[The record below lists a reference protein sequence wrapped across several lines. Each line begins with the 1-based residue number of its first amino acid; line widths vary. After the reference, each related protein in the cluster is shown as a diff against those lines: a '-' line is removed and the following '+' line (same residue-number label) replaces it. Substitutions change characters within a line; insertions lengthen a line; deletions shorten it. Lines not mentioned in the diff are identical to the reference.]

1 MTDFATGEPYNQYL
15 VFVIEQQYLLAAYE
29 YTWRAMWLL
38 WHIMWQKWRHS
49 QSQKSEEDWGTAII
63 DMHRKFDEVLT
74 CCFQDIWVVRQ
85 PDALITILCTVFH
98 PPSPLNIRRASRRG
112 QADRCCPLAR
122 DFDYTKDETEGQTDH
137 GTGETRQAC
146 KRQSYRID
154 ITPPHQVRNTRWE
167 LGLYR
172 WAEFGWN

>member
-98 PPSPLNIRRASRRG
+98 PPLP
-112 QADRCCPLAR
+112 PE
-122 DFDYTKDETEGQTDH
+122 YTP
-137 GTGETRQAC
+137 R
-146 KRQSYRID
+146 
-154 ITPPHQVRNTRWE
+154 ITPWTGRQMLPPGSWFR
-167 LGLYR
+167 LYER
-172 WAEFGWN
+172 RDRRTDGPWDWRDTASV